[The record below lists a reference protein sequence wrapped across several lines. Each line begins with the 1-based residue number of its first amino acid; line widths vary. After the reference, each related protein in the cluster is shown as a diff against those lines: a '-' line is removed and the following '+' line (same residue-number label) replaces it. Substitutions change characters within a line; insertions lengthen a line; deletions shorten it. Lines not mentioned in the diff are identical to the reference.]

1 MFKIVPSG
9 TCMLCR
15 STSAAGTIADRYA
28 PFPEFICFRCDPYTY
43 ERLLREEAAALGVN
57 PPSGSLQ

>member
-15 STSAAGTIADRYA
+15 SSGSAGTIADRYA
-28 PFPEFICFRCDPYTY
+28 PAPEFICFRCDPHTY
-43 ERLLREEAAALGVN
+43 GRLLQQEAEALGVN
-57 PPSGSLQ
+57 PVSGSL